1 MSLRIFGLSSIP
13 IVFDA
18 SRTTAIFN
26 PLADTPTETDGD
38 ANINADEDAD
48 IDADIKSASA
58 SDKSSEGKHW
68 TSHHAGWLERRKKS
82 GPP

>member
-1 MSLRIFGLSSIP
+1 MAES

-26 PLADTPTETDGD
+26 PLADTPTETDGN
-38 ANINADEDAD
+38 ANINADE
-48 IDADIKSASA
+48 DADIKSASA

-68 TSHHAGWLERRKKS
+68 TSPYHAGWLERRKKS